1 MTGYPQH
8 NGFSLT
14 EVLLATGILAIGMA
28 MIAMVFPVGI
38 KLASLATER
47 TIGVVAGNEAFAKI
61 RLYWVKPYDPNA
73 SPWNTGATEFHKV
86 ADVVSGSTLFDPA
99 APSGERIYPSLV
111 PPSPEQKYYW
121 SALVWKTGTDSS
133 DNVTELKARVFVC
146 RVLAM
151 GAKYYTPAGTPDGKW
166 PVPVK
171 VNIVALPDPNYI
183 VVQPN
188 TGIFPIPTGSTT
200 PPVYA
205 FFTEGCMIV
214 EDTSGNKYQV
224 VETKDMDA
232 NPGKERLRLSEP
244 FAVTGLPPYYVWVVP
259 PAVGSSRNPC
269 IDVVSEDSL
278 HR

>member
-1 MTGYPQH
+1 MTGYPQP

-28 MIAMVFPVGI
+28 MIAMVFPVGV

-47 TIGVVAGNEAFAKI
+47 TIGTVAGEEALAKI
-61 RLYWVKPYDPNA
+61 KLYWVKTASDSSWTNVGGDPN
-73 SPWNTGATEFHKV
+73 GALEFH
-86 ADVVSGSTLFDPA
+86 DVVNGSTLFDPA
-99 APSGERIYPSLV
+99 ASTGERVYPSLV
-111 PPSPEQKYYW
+111 PPAQEQKYYW

-151 GAKYYTPAGTPDGKW
+151 GAKYYDMDASPNNNDNPW

-171 VNIVALPDPNYI
+171 VEVKNTATGNEIQ
-183 VVQPN
+183 VQANAQFAPAG
-188 TGIFPIPTGSTT
+188 T
-200 PPVYA
+200 VYK

-214 EDTSGNKYQV
+214 EDSTGRSYKV
-224 VETKDMDA
+224 LEMKDKDMTAGRETLVLQILQDVFPTV
-232 NPGKERLRLSEP
+232 NPS
-244 FAVTGLPPYYVWVVP
+244 VYVWVVP
-259 PAVGSSRNPC
+259 PAVGSSRSPC
-269 IDVVSEDSL
+269 IDVVLENSL